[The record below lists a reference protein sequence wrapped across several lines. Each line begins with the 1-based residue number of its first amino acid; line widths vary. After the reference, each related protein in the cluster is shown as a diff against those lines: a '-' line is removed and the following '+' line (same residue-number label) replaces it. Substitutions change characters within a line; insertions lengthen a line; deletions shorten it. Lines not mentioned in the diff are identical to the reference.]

1 VKIMTAENKSRIL
14 VVDDSLQNI
23 KIIGAALR
31 GDHQVLV
38 ATNGEDA
45 LRMAAKEPQ
54 PQLILLDVVMPEM
67 DGYEV
72 LRRLRATPE
81 TRDIPVIFLTA
92 RTDVEDEAAGLEA
105 GAVDY
110 VTKPFCVAVVQAR
123 VRTHLEL
130 KRHRDMLQNLSS
142 VDGLTGVPNRRSF
155 DQLIDR
161 EWRRAQRGGAPL
173 SVMMVDVDHFKIF
186 NDTYGHLAGDD
197 CLKKVAAALS
207 GAVGRAGDLLCRY
220 GGEEFAAVLP
230 DTNSA
235 AALVV
240 GERLRASVEA
250 LAIPHA
256 KSKSGTVVTISLGS
270 ATLIPS
276 ERGSTADLVACADR
290 ALYAAKRSGRNRIV
304 GDGQSTPSTPPHA
317 ETSG

>member
-1 VKIMTAENKSRIL
+1 MSAEEKSRIL

-31 GDHQVLV
+31 GEHQVLV

-45 LRMAAKEPQ
+45 LRMAAKEPR

-72 LRRLRATPE
+72 LRRLRAAPE
-81 TRDIPVIFLTA
+81 TEDIPVIFLTA

-110 VTKPFCVAVVQAR
+110 ITKPFSVAVAKAR

-130 KRHRDMLQNLSS
+130 KRARDLLRNLSS
-142 VDGLTGVPNRRSF
+142 VDGLTGIPNRRSF
-155 DQLIDR
+155 NELIER
-161 EWRRAQRGGAPL
+161 EWRRATRSGAPL
-173 SVMMVDVDHFKIF
+173 SVLMMDVDHFKLF

-197 CLKKVAAALS
+197 CLRRVAGALS
-207 GAVGRAGDLLCRY
+207 GAVGRGGDLLCRY

-230 DTNSA
+230 DTNAAA
-235 AALVV
+235 AALVA
-240 GERLRASVEA
+240 ERMRSAVEA
-250 LAIPHA
+250 LGLPHA
-256 KSKSGTVVTISLGS
+256 GSRTAAIVTTSLGA
-270 ATLIPS
+270 ATLIPT
-276 ERGSTADLVACADR
+276 EPGSTAELVACADR
-290 ALYAAKRSGRNRIV
+290 ALYAAKHGGRNRV
-304 GDGQSTPSTPPHA
+304 VSDGPSAASLAPP
-317 ETSG
+317 TL